1 MATAGG
7 RTAALQVIV
16 TRPLKSGG
24 MGAGRPYDI
33 HNLTH
38 GTAKFLTLEDALIGQ
53 LLTSRNY
60 SYGRALP
67 DDPAQLDLAFR
78 RMVATGRCHYRDKDA
93 PPLAEG
99 PERPGRLTWS
109 LGPTGEQRPTVEV
122 DDPALTVLP
131 CAAPWY
137 VDPAANVAGPLAFAE
152 PPRLVAAF
160 LDAPPVA
167 PEQGEAVRQYLA
179 SRLPGHTLPPPRE
192 EIAVATITDPPV
204 PSLRLTSERVSPL
217 YRYGYGS
224 VTETV
229 FDLALLGFD
238 YGGTVLSGDKEPNE
252 IRYAEEGRILVRRRD
267 RKAERAARKRLEGLG
282 FVPAGILP
290 RGTDRRQRTGM
301 ALAGDEAAW
310 YRFLHREVPAL
321 EAEGWRIEID
331 PGFRHRVVEA
341 EGDWEASLGEKSG
354 WWFSLEL
361 GIDVEGERVPL
372 LPVLAQAVRRMR
384 AARDGE
390 DLLQGETLYAPL
402 PDGRVAGAARPSA
415 CAPML
420 ETLVELFDRQTP
432 SPSST
437 PRHLAGQAAALAEL
451 AAATRAALARRR
463 RACSSWSSACAGR
476 HGRARRTPPGGPA
489 RRACAPTSAAASPGC
504 ASSARLGSAGSSPTT
519 WASARRSR
527 RWRTSWPRSA
537 PAASTAPALVVCPT
551 SVVANWRHEAAR
563 FAPDL
568 ARCLRLHGADRA
580 RDASPPIAEADWCSR
595 PTRCCRATPTRCCR
609 SSGTLVV
616 LDEAQAIKNPASK
629 AAQSPARLKARH
641 RLCLTGT
648 PIENHLGELW
658 SQFALPDARACSAT
672 QRRFARA
679 VPHADRE
686 AAATTAPPRAADPA
700 HPAVP
705 AAPHQGARWRP
716 SCRPRR
722 RSCAGSSS
730 PATSATSTR
739 PCASPCTS
747 AYGRRS
753 PPRASTRSRIVILD
767 ALLKLRQVCC
777 DPRLVKLAAA
787 RAVASSAKL
796 DSCSDDAARAARGGP
811 PRPAVLAVHRD
822 ARPDPTRARR
832 RPALAYVE
840 LRGDTADRATPV
852 ARFQA
857 GRGARCS

>member
-1 MATAGG
+1 MPSFRLHHRLTRWRARCGSGSTLATVAVPPADRGPAPERILYILDSVATAGG

-122 DDPALTVLP
+122 DDPACTVLP

-310 YRFLHREVPAL
+310 HRFLHREVPAL
-321 EAEGWRIEID
+321 EAEGWRIETD

-402 PDGRVAGAARPSA
+402 PDGRTLALPTERVR
-415 CAPML
+415 PML
-420 ETLVELFDRQTP
+420 ETLVELYDP
-432 SPSST
+432 DASPSST
-437 PRHLAGQAAALAEL
+437 SLDISLAQAAALAEV
-451 AAATRAALARRR
+451 AAATRLRWLTDNRLLELIERLRQAGTVEEADAPEGLNAELRPYQRRGVDWLR
-463 RACSSWSSACAGR
+463 FLGE
-476 HGRARRTPPGGPA
+476 PA
-489 RRACAPTSAAASPGC
+489 SAAC
-504 ASSARLGSAGSSPTT
+504 SPTT
-519 WASARRSR
+519 WASARRCR
-527 RWRTSWPRSA
+527 RWPPRWPRTRAGRLDGPRS
-537 PAASTAPALVVCPT
+537 SSCPT
-551 SVVANWRHEAAR
+551 SVVSTGRPRPRASARPARRRLPRRRRAA
-563 FAPDL
+563 
-568 ARCLRLHGADRA
+568 
-580 RDASPPIAEADWCSR
+580 SS
-595 PTRCCRATPTRCCR
+595 TRSATPTSCSPPTR
-609 SSGTLVV
+609 SCASTSSALGASRVV
-616 LDEAQAIKNPASK
+616 DTSCSTRRRRSRTPTARRRAPRAGSTRATAS
-629 AAQSPARLKARH
+629 A
-641 RLCLTGT
+641 LTGT
-648 PIENHLGELW
+648 PVENRLDELW
-658 SQFALPDARACSAT
+658 SCCTSRTAACSAAAPAS
-672 QRRFARA
+672 RSA
-679 VPHADRE
+679 VPHADRQRGD
-686 AAATTAPPRAADPA
+686 AGRRRRAARA
-700 HPAVP
+700 HPAVR
-705 AAPHQGARWRP
+705 AAPHEER
-716 SCRPRR
+716 
-722 RSCAGSSS
+722 
-730 PATSATSTR
+730 
-739 PCASPCTS
+739 
-747 AYGRRS
+747 GR
-753 PPRASTRSRIVILD
+753 
-767 ALLKLRQVCC
+767 
-777 DPRLVKLAAA
+777 
-787 RAVASSAKL
+787 
-796 DSCSDDAARAARGGP
+796 ARAAAAHRHRAHVELDGDERAALR
-811 PRPAVLAVHRD
+811 RPS
-822 ARPDPTRARR
+822 ARR
-832 RPALAYVE
+832 RRART
-840 LRGDTADRATPV
+840 RGDRRTRPRAQR
-852 ARFQA
+852 A
-857 GRGARCS
+857 